1 MNREFTKTQKLTISA
16 VCIALY
22 LVVML
27 YTQNFAF
34 GQYQIRIATGLYGL
48 AALYPFLVVPLAVA
62 NILSN
67 TLMGGLGPVDMIGG
81 FCVGRATTGLIVLGK
96 RRGCGNWIVAAA
108 VTLVPGL
115 GVPLW
120 LSALLQVPYVLLASS
135 LLVGQFVSGL
145 AGLALV
151 DALEHTPVGMPAST
165 DR

>member
-1 MNREFTKTQKLTISA
+1 M
-16 VCIALY
+16 
-22 LVVML
+22 
-27 YTQNFAF
+27 
-34 GQYQIRIATGLYGL
+34 
-48 AALYPFLVVPLAVA
+48 
-62 NILSN
+62 
-67 TLMGGLGPVDMIGG
+67 
-81 FCVGRATTGLIVLGK
+81 
-96 RRGCGNWIVAAA
+96 
-108 VTLVPGL
+108 TLVPGL